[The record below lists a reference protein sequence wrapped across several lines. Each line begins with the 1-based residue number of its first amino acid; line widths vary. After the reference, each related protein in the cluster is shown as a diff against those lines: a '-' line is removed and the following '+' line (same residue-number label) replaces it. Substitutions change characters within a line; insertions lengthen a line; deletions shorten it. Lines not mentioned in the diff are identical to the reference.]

1 MNTSLY
7 ELLSRTVS
15 KEQIRRNTEELHR
28 LEGNESNSNF
38 RKSTDFALKMMKE
51 AGFEQTGRIA
61 LPADGKTTYFDC
73 IMPPAWDCTG
83 RTFIRLDDD
92 SLTEE
97 ERLIA
102 DSDKDPFN
110 AGVWG
115 APTPEGGID
124 CEIVDFRKTG
134 ADAEAV
140 HGKLV
145 LLDGYSQYQYR
156 FVAENGG
163 VGVIISDSA
172 GGEEYP
178 DHCRWCNGIGF
189 TGWYHTAEDRRIP
202 IFSITPRRAAFL
214 RSLLAKGKVTAHAEA
229 RTRIYEGEFYT
240 LTGIIPGSSKE
251 EITMVAHMYEPFLPD
266 DSAGGA
272 VICEICRSLKSLIDQ
287 GKLPPLKKTLRI
299 VLSMERYG
307 FSQYYLDRERN
318 ARTLIVFS
326 FDSCC
331 HFPGGKDLPRLKI
344 RQSSI
349 IRPSFMDWYLPEFFR
364 TRLPEVTF
372 LLERGNLSDDTF
384 CSDDWIGI
392 PSLWTHSANMRY
404 HHNAGP
410 MFMDADWDLAY
421 DVARGMGT
429 LIGTLATADAAEFKQ
444 IAAETAEIAKT
455 ELAERFTAVRYA
467 HKKGG
472 LNCREAADKIRF
484 LAEKASERLLS
495 INRFAPNAVQP
506 GELEFLTELADTA
519 LTGIRKTSG
528 EPELYGAMAKAA
540 KLVVTRLEPG
550 VLMSMAKVPHRERK
564 FCPIELLLYIL
575 LDGKR
580 SLYDAMKI
588 YEYEMDVTFSE
599 KDYQKQIDMLRYLEK
614 YGYVQISER

>member
-1 MNTSLY
+1 MNDSLFA
-7 ELLSRTVS
+7 LLSRTVS
-15 KEQIRRNTEELHR
+15 KERIRQNTEEIHR

-38 RKSTDFALKMMKE
+38 KASTDFAMKMMKE
-51 AGFEQTGRIA
+51 AGFEQVQRIS

-73 IMPPAWDCTG
+73 IMPPAWDSVG
-83 RTFIRLDDD
+83 RSFVRLEDD
-92 SLTEE
+92 SLTEK

-102 DSDKDPFN
+102 DSDQDPFN

-115 APTPEGGID
+115 APTPECGIT

-140 HGKLV
+140 RGKLV
-145 LLDGYSQYQYR
+145 LLDGYSQSQYR
-156 FVAENGG
+156 FVSKNGG
-163 VGVIISDSA
+163 AGVIISDSA

-178 DHCRWCNGIGF
+178 DFCRWCNGIGYV
-189 TGWYHTAEDRRIP
+189 GWYHTAEDRRIP

-214 RSLLAKGKVTAHAEA
+214 RDRLSRGKVTAHAEA

-240 LTGIIPGSSKE
+240 LTGIMPGSSPE

-272 VICEICRSLKSLIDQ
+272 VICEICRSLKSLIGQ

-299 VLSMERYG
+299 VLSMELYG

-318 ARTLIVFS
+318 ARTLTVFS

-349 IRPSFMDWYLPEFFR
+349 IRPSFMDWYLPGLFR
-364 TRLPEVTF
+364 AQLPEVTF
-372 LLERGNLSDDTF
+372 LLERGSLSDDTF

-392 PSLWTHSANMRY
+392 PSLWTHSANKRY
-404 HHNAGP
+404 HHNSGP

-429 LIGTLATADAAEFKQ
+429 LIGTLATAGPAEFRR
-444 IAAETAEIAKT
+444 IAAETAEMART
-455 ELAERFTAVRYA
+455 ELTERFAAVRYE
-467 HKKGG
+467 HRKGK
-472 LNCREAADKIRF
+472 LTCRDAAEKIRF
-484 LAEKASERLLS
+484 LAGKAAERLSS
-495 INRFAPNAVQP
+495 INRFSPDAVRSD
-506 GELEFLTELADTA
+506 ELKFLTELAA
-519 LTGIRKTSG
+519 QAVSGIRKTSG
-528 EPELYGAMAKAA
+528 GPELHGAMAEAA
-540 KLVVTRLEPG
+540 KLIVTRLEPG
-550 VLMSMAKVPHRERK
+550 ILVSMAKVPHRERRS
-564 FCPIELLLYIL
+564 FHIDSVLYML

-588 YEYEMDVTFSE
+588 YEYEMDVAFTD
-599 KDYQKQIDMLRYLEK
+599 KDYQKNIDMLRYLEK
-614 YGYVQISER
+614 YGYVQIRER